1 MNAVLLEKWKG
12 VQSFEP
18 VKCRVP
24 RHMISVKKKAKSCYL
39 SGRKRLVIKIEIPA
53 QHSHLILI

>member
-24 RHMISVKKKAKSCYL
+24 RHMISVKKKAKSCYCL
-39 SGRKRLVIKIEIPA
+39 GENVG
-53 QHSHLILI
+53 

>member
-12 VQSFEP
+12 AQSFEP

-24 RHMISVKKKAKSCYL
+24 RHMISVEKKAKSCYL

>member
-12 VQSFEP
+12 AQSYEP

-24 RHMISVKKKAKSCYL
+24 RHYDFCEKKKLKV
-39 SGRKRLVIKIEIPA
+39 VICLGENVW
-53 QHSHLILI
+53 